1 MYAPPG
7 YLLFVNESTLMAQPF
22 DATALATT
30 GDAVPVAERVGVSL
44 RGAAAFA
51 ASANGTLLYREG
63 DDART
68 QLVWVDRA
76 GKLLTIAA
84 PPGQY
89 NDIALSPDGTRVAF
103 DRTTTSTDIWLL
115 DLRRNVTSRFT
126 VEPPMNNV
134 PLWSPDGQV
143 VVFAS
148 GRSGSLDLFQRPS
161 NESRP
166 DEPLLKLNAPPIVF
180 PSDWSAD
187 GRFIAYYRT
196 DPKTQLDMWM
206 LPMSGDRKAFPY
218 LQGPFNESQGQF
230 SRDGRWFA
238 YVSDETGRSEIYVQS
253 FPTLT
258 GKWKV
263 STEGGSQPRWRPDGK
278 ELFYVAADRKLMAVT
293 VTPGATFQAESPRA
307 LFETTLAVPSLRQ
320 TYAVRPD
327 GQQFLMSVPVGVA
340 SPPMTVVLNWTGLLK
355 K

>member
-1 MYAPPG
+1 M
-7 YLLFVNESTLMAQPF
+7 TM
-22 DATALATT
+22 
-30 GDAVPVAERVGVSL
+30 
-44 RGAAAFA
+44 
-51 ASANGTLLYREG
+51 SA
-63 DDART
+63 
-68 QLVWVDRA
+68 
-76 GKLLTIAA
+76 
-84 PPGQY
+84 
-89 NDIALSPDGTRVAF
+89 
-103 DRTTTSTDIWLL
+103 DIWLL

-126 VEPPMNNV
+126 VEPPLNNV

-258 GKWKV
+258 GKWQV

-278 ELFYVAADRKLMAVT
+278 ELFYVAADRKLMSVAI
-293 VTPGATFQAESPRA
+293 TPGATFQAESPRM
-307 LFETTLAVPSLRQ
+307 LFETTLAVPSARQ

-327 GQQFLMSVPVGVA
+327 GQQFLMSVPLAAA